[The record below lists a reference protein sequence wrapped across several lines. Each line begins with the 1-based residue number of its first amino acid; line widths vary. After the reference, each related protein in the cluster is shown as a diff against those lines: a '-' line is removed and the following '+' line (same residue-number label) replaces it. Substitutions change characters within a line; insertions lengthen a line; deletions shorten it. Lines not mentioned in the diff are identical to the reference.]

1 MEERIK
7 RILNIIMS
15 SSIGVFFGYS
25 IYEYWHF
32 KNYPNLY
39 TMQSAPWY
47 IHILVYG
54 LFTVALLTICTI
66 IKVLF
71 MKKIKPMK
79 KIALMLGIVFLS
91 LTFVGS
97 SYVLINHGHVNAG
110 YAVIPMLWT
119 ILCFGYYRN
128 SKYK

>member
-32 KNYPNLY
+32 KNHPNLY
-39 TMQSAPWY
+39 AMQSTPWY

-79 KIALMLGIVFLS
+79 KIALITGLYPTHIK
-91 LTFVGS
+91 T
-97 SYVLINHGHVNAG
+97 Y
-110 YAVIPMLWT
+110 
-119 ILCFGYYRN
+119 
-128 SKYK
+128 